1 MYQFTIEEIDKLR
14 KKAIKEPYIIEQL
27 KEKAGAVW
35 KEPILVPKTGI
46 GNWELYYYCPKCSV
60 FLTFNR
66 QDGAHHVCP
75 HCKTVYTGEPYDS
88 TWWGQINRRNYT
100 ACYDL
105 GLLYLVS
112 QKAAYARKAADIM
125 LEYAKYYKDYEVHGD
140 IPYNGP
146 GKAQAQTLDEAH
158 LIRTFAET
166 YDLIADILS
175 DEEKNR
181 ICSQLLVPGMEF
193 LKEHRNNQI
202 HNHEVIA
209 DSAIAVVG
217 ILLDLK
223 DDIQFALYE
232 PYGLLYQ
239 LTHGVTQERMWFE
252 GTFGYHFYALE
263 SFFSFEKFAIHT
275 NYSQIHNPIYQEMLE
290 LVLNY
295 VHPDDSLPMMND
307 MNYGH
312 GVLKDQWLYEF
323 AYREIKSNKILKILN
338 KIYENQTRTNI
349 DAFFYGIDFLPE
361 ATYHCKNYHT
371 EIGYPGHSVLHGKDG
386 RYLLFKHDTYGGEH
400 DHYDRLAISYLS
412 HGERISPDLGTTG
425 YGAVL
430 HYDYYK
436 NTGIHN
442 C

>member
-1 MYQFTIEEIDKLR
+1 
-14 KKAIKEPYIIEQL
+14 
-27 KEKAGAVW
+27 
-35 KEPILVPKTGI
+35 
-46 GNWELYYYCPKCSV
+46 
-60 FLTFNR
+60 
-66 QDGAHHVCP
+66 AHHVCP

-202 HNHEVIA
+202 HNHEVIT

-349 DAFFYGIDFLPE
+349 DAFFYGVDFLPE

-442 C
+442 CITIDEENQPPQACILKRFETSD